1 MGKQAAGPL
10 LQLTMYIA
18 LRRGPASSATY
29 LQRLTS
35 DYIRFRLAT
44 IWPHAGVVIAGQLY
58 HVSGHG
64 GMQVSDYDPAKWDLI
79 DVGGD
84 DAAAV
89 ALFHQI
95 KSSGGGYDYVEL
107 LGFTGAR
114 SLLRLVRRI
123 PWVRKKLDINTYC
136 YQLALWLVTLRRPTF
151 RVTPE
156 LLLWHAHI
164 TKCNTTTLP

>member
-1 MGKQAAGPL
+1 
-10 LQLTMYIA
+10 MYIA
-18 LRRGPASSATY
+18 LRRGPATSATY
-29 LQRLTS
+29 LQRRIS

-44 IWPHAGVVIAGQLY
+44 LWPHAGVVIAGQLY

-79 DVGGD
+79 DIGGD

-95 KSSGGGYDYVEL
+95 KAGGGGYDYVEL
-107 LGFTGAR
+107 LGFTW
-114 SLLRLVRRI
+114 LRGVLRILRRI
-123 PWVRKKLDINTYC
+123 PYVRRRLDINTYC
-136 YQLALWLVTLRRPTF
+136 YQLALWLATLNRPTF

-164 TKCNTTTLP
+164 IKCNNITTPS